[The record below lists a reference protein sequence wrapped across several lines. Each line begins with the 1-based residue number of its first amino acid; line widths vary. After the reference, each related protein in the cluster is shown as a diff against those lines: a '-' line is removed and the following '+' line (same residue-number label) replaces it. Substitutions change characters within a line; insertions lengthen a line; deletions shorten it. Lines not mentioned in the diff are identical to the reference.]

1 MNLIC
6 KSNRV
11 KACDSVIARV
21 HFSEQPDPTSENLRM
36 TCRNNRNL
44 EMLMNYMNT
53 MDLEA
58 RELLNDNAVVSRI
71 LLQDE
76 GEIII
81 IEGKHVAVDKNN
93 NRVNRGFDYN
103 TPIWLVGEYA

>member
-1 MNLIC
+1 MI
-6 KSNRV
+6 
-11 KACDSVIARV
+11 ACG

>member
-1 MNLIC
+1 
-6 KSNRV
+6 
-11 KACDSVIARV
+11 
-21 HFSEQPDPTSENLRM
+21 
-36 TCRNNRNL
+36 
-44 EMLMNYMNT
+44 MNYMNAV
-53 MDLEA
+53 DLKV
-58 RELLNDNAVVSRI
+58 REPLNDNSVVNRI

-93 NRVNRGFDYN
+93 NRVDESFVYT

>member
-1 MNLIC
+1 
-6 KSNRV
+6 
-11 KACDSVIARV
+11 
-21 HFSEQPDPTSENLRM
+21 
-36 TCRNNRNL
+36 
-44 EMLMNYMNT
+44 MLMNYMNT

-71 LLQDE
+71 PLQDE

>member
-1 MNLIC
+1 
-6 KSNRV
+6 
-11 KACDSVIARV
+11 
-21 HFSEQPDPTSENLRM
+21 
-36 TCRNNRNL
+36 
-44 EMLMNYMNT
+44 MNYMNS
-53 MDLEA
+53 MELES
-58 RELLNDNAVVSRI
+58 REPLNDNAVVSRI

-93 NRVNRGFDYN
+93 NRINESFDYN

>member
-1 MNLIC
+1 
-6 KSNRV
+6 
-11 KACDSVIARV
+11 
-21 HFSEQPDPTSENLRM
+21 
-36 TCRNNRNL
+36 
-44 EMLMNYMNT
+44 MNYMNAV
-53 MDLEA
+53 DLEA
-58 RELLNDNAVVSRI
+58 REPLNDNYVVNRT

-93 NRVNRGFDYN
+93 NRFNKSFDYN

>member
-1 MNLIC
+1 MT
-6 KSNRV
+6 
-11 KACDSVIARV
+11 AYV
-21 HFSEQPDPTSENLRM
+21 HFSEQPDPTSENLRIKLKKS
-36 TCRNNRNL
+36 RNL
-44 EMLMNYMNT
+44 EMLMNYMNP

-58 RELLNDNAVVSRI
+58 REPLKDNAVVSRI

-93 NRVNRGFDYN
+93 NRVKKSFAYN
-103 TPIWLVGEYA
+103 TPIWMVGEYA

>member
-1 MNLIC
+1 
-6 KSNRV
+6 
-11 KACDSVIARV
+11 
-21 HFSEQPDPTSENLRM
+21 
-36 TCRNNRNL
+36 
-44 EMLMNYMNT
+44 MNYMNT

-58 RELLNDNAVVSRI
+58 RELLNDNPVVSRI

>member
-1 MNLIC
+1 
-6 KSNRV
+6 
-11 KACDSVIARV
+11 
-21 HFSEQPDPTSENLRM
+21 
-36 TCRNNRNL
+36 
-44 EMLMNYMNT
+44 MLMNYMNT
-53 MDLEA
+53 TDLKV
-58 RELLNDNAVVSRI
+58 REPNAVASRI

-93 NRVNRGFDYN
+93 NRFNKSFDYN

>member
-1 MNLIC
+1 M
-6 KSNRV
+6 
-11 KACDSVIARV
+11 IARG
-21 HFSEQPDPTSENLRM
+21 HFSEQPDPTSENLRK
-36 TCRNNRNL
+36 TCQNNRNL

>member
-1 MNLIC
+1 M
-6 KSNRV
+6 
-11 KACDSVIARV
+11 IARG

-44 EMLMNYMNT
+44 EMLMNHMNT
-53 MDLEA
+53 MDLET

-93 NRVNRGFDYN
+93 N
-103 TPIWLVGEYA
+103 

>member
-1 MNLIC
+1 
-6 KSNRV
+6 
-11 KACDSVIARV
+11 
-21 HFSEQPDPTSENLRM
+21 
-36 TCRNNRNL
+36 
-44 EMLMNYMNT
+44 MNYMNT

-58 RELLNDNAVVSRI
+58 RELLNDNAVVSGI

>member
-1 MNLIC
+1 
-6 KSNRV
+6 
-11 KACDSVIARV
+11 
-21 HFSEQPDPTSENLRM
+21 
-36 TCRNNRNL
+36 
-44 EMLMNYMNT
+44 MNYLNT
-53 MDLEA
+53 MDLET
-58 RELLNDNAVVSRI
+58 REPLNDNAVVSRI

-93 NRVNRGFDYN
+93 NRINKSVDYN

>member
-1 MNLIC
+1 
-6 KSNRV
+6 
-11 KACDSVIARV
+11 
-21 HFSEQPDPTSENLRM
+21 
-36 TCRNNRNL
+36 
-44 EMLMNYMNT
+44 MNYT
-53 MDLEA
+53 SLMDLEA
-58 RELLNDNAVVSRI
+58 REPLNDNAVVSRI

>member
-1 MNLIC
+1 MNHI
-6 KSNRV
+6 
-11 KACDSVIARV
+11 
-21 HFSEQPDPTSENLRM
+21 
-36 TCRNNRNL
+36 
-44 EMLMNYMNT
+44 NT
-53 MDLEA
+53 TNLEA
-58 RELLNDNAVVSRI
+58 REPLNNSAVVSRI

-93 NRVNRGFDYN
+93 NRFNKSFDYN

>member
-1 MNLIC
+1 MT
-6 KSNRV
+6 
-11 KACDSVIARV
+11 AYV

-36 TCRNNRNL
+36 FYQNSYNL

-58 RELLNDNAVVSRI
+58 REPPNNNAVASNI

-81 IEGKHVAVDKNN
+81 IEGRHVAVDKNN
-93 NRVNRGFDYN
+93 NRVKESFDYN